1 MKFSTDEIAGITG
14 GRLVGGNIEI
24 TGISTDN
31 RTAKSGDLFIAIVG
45 EIHDGHKFIEGAVKN
60 GASAA
65 LVEKDGDY
73 GVPYIKVEDTVKAF
87 GAISKAHKNKFN
99 IPVIAVTGSV
109 GKTTTKDMI
118 AGVLSKKYNV
128 LKTEGNFNNHIG
140 VPKTLL
146 RLDESHQCAVIE
158 MGMNHFDEIS
168 YLTSLAEPDI
178 AVITNVGVSHI
189 ENLGSR
195 EGILK
200 AKCEIFEGM
209 EKGGLKILNFDDD
222 MLASVK
228 DKYENICYYSMEQ
241 KTQIYADNISEKG
254 IEGIS
259 CIIHTPK
266 FSFDADISIPGRHMV
281 GNAMA
286 AAAVAVKLGM
296 TAEEIAKGISDFE
309 PTGGRMEIIKCDDYT
324 IINDVYNANPV
335 STKAGIDVVAHGK
348 GKKCCILGDMFELGE
363 FGPKLHY
370 EVGEYA
376 AEKNIDTLVCI
387 GEISRNMYEG
397 AVHKKGN
404 TKIYY
409 FKSQEKFIAECDK
422 IIEKGMTI
430 LVKAS
435 RGMHFEKIV
444 GYLRGENK

>member
-1 MKFSTDEIAGITG
+1 MKFTAEEIAAATG
-14 GRLVGGNIEI
+14 GRLVGNNVEI

-31 RTAKSGDLFIAIVG
+31 RKAEKGHLFIAIVG
-45 EIHDGHKFIEGAVKN
+45 QVHDGHKFISGAVEN
-60 GASAA
+60 GASAV
-65 LVEKDGDY
+65 LVEKEGNY
-73 GVPYIKVEDTVKAF
+73 NVPYILVKDTTRAY
-87 GAISKAHKNKFN
+87 GAIAKAYKNKFN
-99 IPVIAVTGSV
+99 IPFVAVTGSV

-118 AGVLSKKYNV
+118 ASVLSQKYNT

-140 VPKTLL
+140 VPITLL
-146 RLDESHQCAVIE
+146 RLNENNECAVIE
-158 MGMNHFDEIS
+158 MGMNHFNEIS
-168 YLTSLAEPDI
+168 YLTSLVEPDI

-209 EKGGLKILNFDDD
+209 KSDGLKVLNFDND

-228 DKYENICYYSMEQ
+228 DKYENICYYSMEG
-241 KTQIYADNISEKG
+241 KADIYADNIVEKG

-259 CIIHTPK
+259 CTIHTPK
-266 FSFDADISIPGRHMV
+266 FSFNADITIPGRHMV

-286 AAAVAVKLGM
+286 ATAAAIELGLS
-296 TAEEIAKGISDFE
+296 ADEIARGINSFE
-309 PTGGRMEIIKCDDYT
+309 PTGGRMEIIKANDYT

-335 STKAGIDVVAHGK
+335 STKAGIDVIAYEK

-363 FGPKLHY
+363 YGPKLHY
-370 EVGEYA
+370 EVGAYA
-376 AEKNIDTLVCI
+376 VEKNIDTLICI
-387 GEISRNMYEG
+387 GEISKNMYEG
-397 AVHKKGN
+397 AVNTKGN

-409 FKSQEKFIAECDK
+409 FENQEEFFAESNE

-435 RGMHFEKIV
+435 RGMHFEKTV
-444 GYLRGENK
+444 EYLKGEN

>member
-1 MKFSTDEIAGITG
+1 MKFSAEEIAHITG
-14 GRLVGGNIEI
+14 GKLVGENIDI
-24 TGISTDN
+24 TGISIDN
-31 RTAKSGDLFIAIVG
+31 RTTGTGDLFIAIVG
-45 EIHDGHKFIEGAVKN
+45 EVHDGHKFIESAVKN
-60 GASAA
+60 GAFAV
-65 LVEKDGDY
+65 LVENDGDY
-73 GVPYIKVEDTVKAF
+73 GVPYIKVENTTKAF
-87 GAISKAHKNKFN
+87 GAIAKAHKNKFN
-99 IPVIAVTGSV
+99 IPVVAVTGSV

-118 AGVLSKKYNV
+118 AGVLSQKYNV

-146 RLDESHQCAVIE
+146 RLDESHECAVIE

-209 EKGGLKILNFDDD
+209 EKDGLKILNFDND

-228 DKYENICYYSMEQ
+228 DKYENICYYSME
-241 KTQIYADNISEKG
+241 KKAQIYADNINEKG

-259 CIIHTPK
+259 CTIHTPK
-266 FSFDADISIPGRHMV
+266 FDFDADITIPGRHMV

-286 AAAVAVKLGM
+286 STAAAIELGLS
-296 TAEEIAKGISDFE
+296 AEEIAKGISVFE
-309 PTGGRMEIIKCDDYT
+309 PTGGRMEIVKCSNYT

-335 STKAGIDVVAHGK
+335 STKAGIDVVAYEK

-363 FGPKLHY
+363 FGAKLHY

-376 AEKNIDTLVCI
+376 VEKNIDTLICI

-397 AVHKKGN
+397 AINTKGN

-409 FKSQEKFIAECDK
+409 FETQEKFLSECDK

-435 RGMHFEKIV
+435 RGMHFEKTV
-444 GYLRGENK
+444 EYLRGEN